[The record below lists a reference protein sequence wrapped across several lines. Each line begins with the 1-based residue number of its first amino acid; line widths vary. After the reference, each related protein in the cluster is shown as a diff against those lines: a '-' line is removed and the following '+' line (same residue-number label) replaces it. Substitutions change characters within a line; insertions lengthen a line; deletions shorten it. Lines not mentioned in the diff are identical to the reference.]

1 MRHKYF
7 CIQIFLVAA
16 LCGQSLGQL
25 GQAPEIN
32 PNSNSIPV
40 VTFQARKYFKINSN
54 FLLMLQ
60 EDGYTTADSWAYFNG
75 TITVFESLE
84 III

>member
-1 MRHKYF
+1 MRHTYF
-7 CIQIFLVAA
+7 SIQIFLVAA

-40 VTFQARKYFKINSN
+40 VTFQAKTNFKINSKL
-54 FLLMLQ
+54 FLVLQ

-75 TITVFESLE
+75 TITVY
-84 III
+84 